1 MAGFNILSDIND
13 SPSKKVTISSITV
26 TIGDLL
32 ELVGD
37 STTWTACTATSAY
50 FNRKAIAMEN
60 ATTSET
66 EVLVQELTGTETVEA
81 DCVATTASTDDNG
94 DLMVLTDKD
103 SVNNTGTTSTTEYA
117 AFIQDTIGETT
128 SKIIGRVLVGNGV
141 NPDATTS

>member
-13 SPSKKVTISSITV
+13 SGAKKVPISSITV

-32 ELVGD
+32 ELVGGAT
-37 STTWTACTATSAY
+37 SWTACTATSAH

-60 ATTSET
+60 ATSAAT
-66 EVLVQELTGTETVEA
+66 EVLVQELTGTETVAA
-81 DCVATTASTDDNG
+81 DCVAGTADAADNG

-117 AFIQDTIGETT
+117 CFIQDKVGENT
-128 SKIIGRVLVGNGV
+128 SKIIGRVIVGNGV
-141 NPDATTS
+141 NPDATT